1 MKKDWKYKKLGEV
14 CEVFCDGDWIES
26 KDQSE
31 DGIRL
36 IQTGNVGHGVYRDK
50 ADKSKYISE
59 ETFKQLNCTEIF
71 PGDILVSRLP
81 DPIGRACVIPD
92 TGSRMITAV
101 DCSIIRLKECI
112 NSNLFVYYT
121 RSDSYSKNID
131 KFTTGTTRKRISRSN
146 LSKISVPIPPMEEQ
160 QQIVA
165 ELNLLSTMIEKQKA
179 QIEELDKLSQSIF
192 YDMFDGQ
199 EWEVKTIKDI
209 AFVKIGPFGSALH
222 QHDYI
227 IGGTPLVNP
236 IHMSNE
242 KIIVDNDFTISDE
255 KKLELSAY
263 LLKTNDVVFGRRGDI
278 GRCALV
284 TEKENGYLCGTGS
297 LLVRFSIP
305 INPLYSIKVLSS
317 PRVKQY
323 LLDNARGATMLNL
336 NSKVIEGINIPL
348 PPLSLQQEFAAK
360 IEAIEAMKAKV
371 RQSLKEAETLFNSR
385 MDYYFN

>member
-1 MKKDWKYKKLGEV
+1 MKKDWTYKKLGEFIEEYSV
-14 CEVFCDGDWIES
+14 RDKGQGFPVYSVTNTRGFCQEFFGKNVASDDTSNYKVVPRGCFAYNPSRI
-26 KDQSE
+26 
-31 DGIRL
+31 
-36 IQTGNVGHGVYRDK
+36 NVGSVAWQNQEDNVSVSPLYVVFSVSPELRQDYLLYYI
-50 ADKSKYISE
+50 KSNYAMTFINALSRGAVRNNLRLSTLKTFDIPYASPSE
-59 ETFKQLNCTEIF
+59 Q
-71 PGDILVSRLP
+71 
-81 DPIGRACVIPD
+81 
-92 TGSRMITAV
+92 
-101 DCSIIRLKECI
+101 
-112 NSNLFVYYT
+112 
-121 RSDSYSKNID
+121 KN
-131 KFTTGTTRKRISRSN
+131 
-146 LSKISVPIPPMEEQ
+146 V
-160 QQIVA
+160 VA
-165 ELNLLSTMIEKQKA
+165 ELDLLSGMIEKQKA